1 MHSNGKPWPKI
12 LLLLSVATTGWA
24 ATPDSDIKAVFLFHF
39 TQFVE
44 WPQSAFPS
52 KDAPFV
58 IGILGPDPLEP
69 ALGAIVHGEAVGSH
83 AIIVRQLKDQDE
95 ETGCQMLYVTE
106 QGESLFD
113 PRRIQGAPILTVG
126 ESDTFFKK
134 GGVIEFYI
142 DRRHVRLRVD
152 LAHARSH
159 FLVISAKLL
168 RVADVTEGKTS
179 ALEFPGSLAEDGPLD
194 LLPIRAGRT
203 VLDVSRMEKILA
215 YDR

>member
-1 MHSNGKPWPKI
+1 MHSKGSPWPKI

-52 KDAPFV
+52 RGSPFV

-69 ALGAIVHGEAVGSH
+69 ALGAIIHGETVGDH
-83 AIIVRQLKDQDE
+83 PIIVRQLRGEDE
-95 ETGCQMLYVTE
+95 ESNCQMLYVTE
-106 QGESLFD
+106 QGESLLD

-126 ESDTFFKK
+126 ESDAFFEK
-134 GGVIEFYI
+134 GGVIQFYI
-142 DRRHVRLRVD
+142 DRRHVRLRVN
-152 LAHARSH
+152 LTQARSH

-168 RVADVTEGKTS
+168 RVADVTEGKPS
-179 ALEFPGSLAEDGPLD
+179 ALELPGSLAEDGPLD
-194 LLPIRAGRT
+194 LLLLRAGRP
-203 VLDVSRMEKILA
+203 VFGMGGVEKILP